1 MDATVIDWA
10 GVIKARRKNPPKFRQ
25 WSMTAAELLAARRQ
39 MQWDFSEVDLAGA
52 DLSWA
57 NLSLMS
63 FKHADLSHANL
74 VGASLWG
81 ANLNGADL
89 HNANLHRALLWRADF
104 RNTTLSRAALS
115 GANLDET
122 IGLVQVHGVGAI
134 RRTVYAV
141 EHISGP
147 MYLLPFS
154 WGTYEQT
161 VEAIEEKYSWPKA
174 ASEEYY
180 AKKTAIEKGCYL
192 TAIKELAEKL
202 VRNQRE
208 YRSRA
213 DANAAVFAQARVR

>member
-39 MQWDFSEVDLAGA
+39 MQWDFSGA
-52 DLSWA
+52 DLDSADLRWA
-57 NLSLMS
+57 DLSLTDLS
-63 FKHADLSHANL
+63 GADLSHANL
-74 VGASLWG
+74 VGTALWG
-81 ANLNGADL
+81 AKLNGADL
-89 HNANLHRALLWRADF
+89 HNANLHRANLWHADL

-141 EHISGP
+141 EHVSGP

-192 TAIKELAEKL
+192 AAMKELGEKL
-202 VRNQRE
+202 LENQRE